1 MHPAGDE
8 ERRVPALVGVLNQ
21 REVVADAVQPHSQQ
35 PNAAPGVNKVAV
47 RAFLAPKVVVTAFIA
62 HCREGGEIWIC

>member
-1 MHPAGDE
+1 
-8 ERRVPALVGVLNQ
+8 VLNQ